1 MELVKNHLGLNDAN
15 ATEKEIISAIDGIK
29 NSLNEANEVIKTKE
43 TEIASKDSEIEDLTK
58 IKNDMSLNVA
68 TLRVENAIEKGIF
81 EESKKAELIE
91 TANNSLE
98 AFDALV
104 SAFKK
109 PVNKITNVIN
119 SDPKPEKTFRE
130 LEKENPSK
138 LEQIKNENPSL
149 YAEMYKKQYGVE
161 LK

>member
-1 MELVKNHLGLNDAN
+1 LVK
-15 ATEKEIISAIDGIK
+15 
-29 NSLNEANEVIKTKE
+29 
-43 TEIASKDSEIEDLTK
+43 KDLKLT
-58 IKNDMSLNVA
+58 
-68 TLRVENAIEKGIF
+68 
-81 EESKKAELIE
+81 
-91 TANNSLE
+91 
-98 AFDALV
+98 DALV

-119 SDPKPEKTFRE
+119 SDSKPEKTFRE

-161 LK
+161 IK